1 MNVTRIDEHRE
12 ATPAERR
19 RSVWGRNLTELM
31 DLHGHTVKSFHRA
44 LLAED
49 LDVTQQAIYAWRNG
63 TSAPTIEKQVIVARV
78 LKTSVNM
85 LFPPVAA

>member
-1 MNVTRIDEHRE
+1 MKVTHIDEHCE
-12 ATPAERR
+12 VTPAERR
-19 RSVWGRNLTELM
+19 RSVWGQNLTELM

-44 LLAED
+44 LLDED

-63 TSAPTIEKQVIVARV
+63 TSAPTIEKQVVIAKV

-85 LFPPVAA
+85 LFPAVAA